1 MPENTKF
8 EISTWT
14 IVKTILILLAFYL
27 IFIVR
32 DIVVLLFVVMILTAT
47 FSPVVKVWQKHLG
60 RLVSIILLFLLFISL
75 IFAVVYL
82 VIPPLVVQITS
93 LAQNV
98 PNYFHDINFGNF
110 RQYIPSIQSALDTLS
125 ANLGSLTSN
134 IFTFTSGIISMIA
147 AIFTIFVLTF
157 YLLLDEKNVKN
168 FISNILPSEHQD
180 QIIAVIN
187 KIAVKVGSWF
197 RGQVFLGLIIF
208 VIDYIGLTILN
219 VPYALILAIIAGL
232 LELIPTV
239 GPFIA
244 GLIAAFVALTISP
257 WLALLVICLFSAVQ
271 LVENIIIVPKVM
283 QKAVGISPVVILIA
297 LLIGGKLMGVVGAIL
312 AIPLAASLSV
322 VILEWPTISKL
333 FAKK

>member
-1 MPENTKF
+1 M
-8 EISTWT
+8 
-14 IVKTILILLAFYL
+14 V
-27 IFIVR
+27 
-32 DIVVLLFVVMILTAT
+32 
-47 FSPVVKVWQKHLG
+47 
-60 RLVSIILLFLLFISL
+60 
-75 IFAVVYL
+75 
-82 VIPPLVVQITS
+82 
-93 LAQNV
+93 
-98 PNYFHDINFGNF
+98 
-110 RQYIPSIQSALDTLS
+110 
-125 ANLGSLTSN
+125 
-134 IFTFTSGIISMIA
+134 A
-147 AIFTIFVLTF
+147 AIFTIFILTF

-168 FISNILPSEHQD
+168 FISNILPSEYQE

-208 VIDYIGLTILN
+208 VIDYIGLTILH

-257 WLALLVICLFSAVQ
+257 WLALLVICLFLAVQ
-271 LVENIIIVPKVM
+271 FVENIIIVPKVM

-297 LLIGGKLMGVVGAIL
+297 LLIGGKLMGVIGAIL